1 MSDSLLVRAS
11 RDGDQFHYL
20 WAARRALRLL
30 DPKASLTTLTI
41 EGASTTEM
49 GSQPSVEEGEEIIDI
64 AEYYGSNEFEQ
75 ATTVR
80 YMQLKHST
88 LHAETAWPPS
98 GLQKTIEGFAKRY
111 KELLQRFP
119 AESLHTK
126 LELWFVTNRP
136 VSTSFSEAI
145 TDVANQRTPRHPDDL
160 AKLKKFTGLEDQG
173 LVSFCQMLRIEER
186 QDGYW
191 EQRNI
196 LLRESNGYLPDLDT
210 QAPLNLKELITRKA
224 LSESASDPAITRM
237 DVLRALGVD
246 ETDLFPAPC
255 LIEKIENVIP
265 RIQEVS
271 LVKNIVESMGSPI
284 IVHADAGVGKSI
296 FSTRIHQHLP
306 EGSVSILY
314 DCFGNGQYRNASAYR
329 HHHRTALVQIA
340 NEIASHG
347 LCHPLIPNASTD
359 ISHYMRAFMYRI
371 SQGISTLRASHPE
384 AILCIIVDAA
394 DNAQMAAKEINESRS
409 FIRDMLRENI
419 PAGVCI
425 VALCRPHRQSLLNP
439 RPGTP
444 SLTLQPF
451 DRSET
456 AAHLRGIF
464 PDANDQ
470 DVDEFHRLSS
480 HNPRVQALSLSRHLS
495 LPDTLRLLGPN
506 PKTVE
511 DTIGEVLEAA
521 ICQLKDAT
529 GHTERT
535 QIDFICAAL
544 AVLRPLIP
552 IAILSAIAEID
563 ESAIKSFAL
572 DLGRPLIVNG
582 DTIQFFDEP
591 AETWFQERYRPKEKE
606 LRQFI
611 ARLTPLTKNS
621 AYAASVL
628 PPLMLE
634 AGQFSELVTLAM
646 TSQGLPETSPIER
659 RDVELQR
666 LQFALKAALRLE
678 KYQDA
683 AKLALK
689 AGGESAGDS
698 RRRKLLQ
705 DNLDLTAKFMDSH
718 SVQELIS
725 RRAFTDTG
733 WVGSQNVYNSALLS
747 EFSELSGDARS
758 RLRIALEWL
767 DNWSSLNDDERSREN
782 VTAQDIAVMAIAY
795 LNIHGADEAA
805 RSLRQWRPRELSFS
819 AGIIIA
825 KQLLDHG
832 RYTELNQLAIAAGND
847 LGLILAIVLTARRFH
862 YQLPEQ
868 SIKRGYRLLASPHLK
883 IKIRYSFDN
892 QTIAAITSMVEMAL
906 RLNVCNDKEA
916 ITLLNRYLPQSAPNA
931 LSSKHSKERVQY
943 IRMYALRATLTN
955 SPLSLSDI
963 ASEKVIEEINSERKH
978 SESQELRELK
988 QYSGVLIPWY
998 NLWAKALL
1006 GKVSKAELDNQLAD
1020 AKKLS
1025 AEIKGYS
1032 YSEHSFS
1039 SDEIA
1044 NIWFDILSEVGD
1056 ITCAD
1061 IEEITAWYQHKDNR
1075 VFTPTLHRFS
1085 RLCSQITG
1093 LEKFSFIFAQ
1103 QALSLWK
1110 DDHNDAQTKAENY
1123 IDIARSLI
1131 LIDKS
1136 EAQEY
1141 FNHAI
1146 EVTNK
1151 LGDENLERWGALLD
1165 LAEYIADKNI
1175 ASPEIAYKFSRCAE
1189 VTREYVDRDKHFA
1202 WNDTIKA
1209 LSELCPSSTLAIIS
1223 RWRDRTFGDHRNIL
1237 ALTIEQLVKKNKINP
1252 LDAAALI
1259 PFREE
1264 WDEDK
1269 LLIAALPLC
1278 KSDQDKQTLFQ
1289 WVYNYIQFTSPRSE
1303 KLTRIKTIALS
1314 IGINLTDLNINI
1326 SVEEQSRSNLESTSD
1341 HATETDEKSK
1351 AAWQRVFNMCDLS
1364 TSEGISIAYQNFRH
1378 EPDLYSTELFIQ
1390 EAITRISFGKEK
1402 DFINA
1407 FGKLSEISLYSFG
1420 TFLES
1425 IPEEWTARLSI
1436 KTTIASVTKS
1446 YCQRFCMLI
1455 RKHRYYEVFPFKLA
1469 SELSGLNEDEL
1480 ISIVL
1485 NATSESPE
1493 PSDSQQ
1499 LFSLVG
1505 LLVNKLTPE
1514 EALNVLSYG
1523 LDLFNEVLKEEDGDG
1538 PWGPTLIPPTQ
1549 VEDSLAGYIWARLAS
1564 PESTVRWEAA
1574 HTVFML
1580 CRLER
1585 SKVLQAIFQ
1594 HAENCSTQPFCDR
1607 NLPFYNLHAQLW
1619 LLIAVA
1625 RAAQDDGKALIPY
1638 TDYFYRYATTEQ
1650 PHVLIRLFAART
1662 LLALNEAGLISITA
1676 QERDNLSNINRST
1689 YDPTVSDSES
1699 LVGEDSYTF
1708 GIDFGPYWLE
1718 PLGRCFGVSQKQ
1730 LEPEMLRIIR
1740 DDFDFKGTRN
1750 WEEDERNK
1758 RRYYRDRDNHHS
1770 HGSYPRVDDYHFYLS
1785 YHAMF
1790 ISAGKLLATKP
1801 LVDSRYDE
1809 IDDVFQDWLKR
1820 HDISRSD
1827 GRWLADRRDPQ
1838 PEIRPSWINDTSD
1851 NLNEWLGS
1859 ISENIFDE
1867 SLSPASGLLTV
1878 WGHWS
1883 DKRNDR
1889 RESIS
1894 VSTAL
1899 VSPERSLSL
1908 LRALQ
1913 TTENAYDYK
1922 IPSTGEDMEIDH
1934 MSYKLKGWIKD
1945 IGEYKGIDEHDP
1957 WAGDVTFPLPKP
1969 ASFIVEAM
1977 KLTTDKDQ
1985 RVWHTTH
1992 STEPEMISRI
2002 WGSLAEKN
2010 EDEKPSGY
2018 KLYASVEFIKKMLT
2032 TLSMDLIIEVGVN
2045 RYSRSNRYGRSN
2057 ENELENIPS
2066 SNRIFLLKHDG
2077 TFRTLYGNCTTGE
2090 KVG

>member
-30 DPKASLTTLTI
+30 DPKSSLVALTI
-41 EGASTTEM
+41 EGASATEM

-64 AEYYGSNEFEQ
+64 AEYYGSNEFEH
-75 ATTVR
+75 ATAVR

-119 AESLHTK
+119 AEILHTK

-136 VSTSFSEAI
+136 VSTSFSETI
-145 TDVANQRTPRHPDDL
+145 TDMANQHPPRHPNDL
-160 AKLKKFTGLEDQG
+160 TKLKKFTGLEAQA
-173 LVSFCQMLRIEER
+173 LMRFCQMLHIEER

-196 LLRESNGYLPDLDT
+196 LLRESSGYLPDLDT

-246 ETDLFPAPC
+246 ETNLFPAPC
-255 LIEKIENVIP
+255 LIEKIDNTIP
-265 RIQEVS
+265 RIQEAA
-271 LVKNIVESMGSPI
+271 LVKSIVEAEGSPI
-284 IVHADAGVGKSI
+284 IIHADAGVGKSI
-296 FSTRIHQHLP
+296 FSTQIHHHLP
-306 EGSVSILY
+306 AGSVSILY

-340 NEIASHG
+340 NEVASHG
-347 LCHPLIPNASTD
+347 LCHPLIPNANTD
-359 ISHYMRAFMYRI
+359 ISHYVRAFIHRI
-371 SQGISTLRASHPE
+371 TQGITTLRASYPE

-394 DNAQMAAKEINESRS
+394 DNAQMAAEEINESRS
-409 FIRDMLRENI
+409 FIRDLLRENI

-425 VALCRPHRQSLLNP
+425 VALCRPHRQSLLDP
-439 RPGTP
+439 RPGTL

-451 DRSET
+451 QHSET
-456 AAHLRGIF
+456 ASHLRGKF
-464 PDANDQ
+464 SDANEQ

-480 HNPRVQALSLSRHLS
+480 HNPRVQALSLSRN
-495 LPDTLRLLGPN
+495 LPLADTLRLLGPN

-521 ICQLKDAT
+521 ISQLRDAT
-529 GHTERT
+529 GSIERS

-544 AVLRPLIP
+544 AILRPLIP
-552 IAILSAIAEID
+552 IAILSAITEVN

-606 LRQFI
+606 LHQFI

-659 RDVELQR
+659 RDIELQR

-698 RRRKLLQ
+698 RQRKLLQ
-705 DNLDLTAKFMDSH
+705 DNIDLAAKFMDSH
-718 SVQELIS
+718 SIQELVS
-725 RRAFTDTG
+725 RRAFSDTR
-733 WVGSQNVYNSALLS
+733 WVGSHNVYNAALLS
-747 EFSELSGDARS
+747 EFSEFTGDARS

-767 DNWSSLNDDERSREN
+767 DNWSKLSDDERSREN
-782 VTAQDIAVMAIAY
+782 VTAQDRAVMTIAY

-805 RSLRQWRPRELSFS
+805 RSLRRWRPRELSFD

-825 KQLLDHG
+825 KQLLGHG
-832 RYTELNQLAIAAGND
+832 RYTDLNQLAISAGND
-847 LGLILAIVLTARRFH
+847 LGLILAIVLIARKFH

-868 SIKRGYRLLASPHLK
+868 SIKRGYRLLASSHLK

-906 RLNVCNDKEA
+906 QLNVCNDKEA
-916 ITLLNRYLPQSAPNA
+916 ITLLNRYLPQSPPSV
-931 LSSKHSKERVQY
+931 LSSEYSKERVQY
-943 IRMYALRATLTN
+943 IRMYALRAALSRSSLNLT
-955 SPLSLSDI
+955 DI
-963 ASEKVIEEINSERKH
+963 ASDKLIEEINSERKH
-978 SESQELRELK
+978 GESQELRELK
-988 QYSGVLIPWY
+988 QYSGVLVPWY
-998 NLWAKALL
+998 NLWAKAFLRE
-1006 GKVSKAELDNQLAD
+1006 VSKADLDNQLAD
-1020 AKKLS
+1020 TKKLS

-1032 YSEHSFS
+1032 YSEHSSS

-1056 ITCAD
+1056 ICCAD
-1061 IEEITAWYQHKDNR
+1061 IEEITAWYQHKGNR

-1103 QALSLWK
+1103 RALSLWE
-1110 DDHNDAQTKAENY
+1110 DEHTDAQTKAENY
-1123 IDIARSLI
+1123 IDISRSLI
-1131 LIDKS
+1131 LLDKS

-1141 FNHAI
+1141 FNQAI

-1151 LGDENLERWGALLD
+1151 LGDENLERWEALLN
-1165 LAEYIADKNI
+1165 LAEYVAINNI
-1175 ASPEIAYKFSRCAE
+1175 ASAEIAYKFSRCAE
-1189 VTREYVDRDKHFA
+1189 VTREYIDRDKHFA
-1202 WNDTIKA
+1202 WSDTTEA
-1209 LSELCPSSTLAIIS
+1209 LSELCPSSALAIIS

-1252 LDAAALI
+1252 LDAIALI

-1278 KSDQDKQTLFQ
+1278 KNDHDKQAIFQ
-1289 WVYNYIQFTSPRSE
+1289 WVYKYIQFSSPRSE
-1303 KLTRIKTIALS
+1303 KLARIKTIALT
-1314 IGINLTDLNINI
+1314 IGIDPTELNIYI
-1326 SVEEQSRSNLESTSD
+1326 SDEEQSKSDLESTSD
-1341 HATETDEKSK
+1341 HATEIDGKSK
-1351 AAWQRVFNMCDLS
+1351 AAWHRVFSMCDLS
-1364 TSEGISIAYQNFRH
+1364 TSEGISIAYQNFCN
-1378 EPDLYSTELFIQ
+1378 EPDLYSMELFIQ
-1390 EAITRISFGKEK
+1390 EAITRINFGKEK

-1407 FGKLSEISLYSFG
+1407 FGKLSEISLYNFG
-1420 TFLES
+1420 TFIES
-1425 IPEEWTARLSI
+1425 IPQEWIPRLSI
-1436 KTTIASVTKS
+1436 KTAIASVTKG

-1469 SELSGLNEDEL
+1469 SEISGLNEDEL

-1493 PSDSQQ
+1493 PSDSRQ
-1499 LFSLVG
+1499 LFSIVG

-1523 LDLFNEVLKEEDGDG
+1523 LDLFNEVLKEKDGDG

-1549 VEDSLAGYIWARLAS
+1549 VEESLAGYIWARLAS

-1574 HTVFML
+1574 HAVVML

-1585 SKVLQAIFQ
+1585 SEVLQGIFQ

-1650 PHVLIRLFAART
+1650 PHVLIRLFAARA
-1662 LLALNEAGLISITA
+1662 LIALNEAGLISITN
-1676 QERDNLSNINRST
+1676 QERDKLYNINRSI
-1689 YDPTVSDSES
+1689 YDSTMSQSES
-1699 LVGEDSYTF
+1699 LMGEDSYTF

-1730 LEPEMLRIIR
+1730 LEPEMLHIIR
-1740 DDFDFKGTRN
+1740 DDFGFKGSSS
-1750 WEEDERNK
+1750 WDEDERNK
-1758 RRYYRDRDNHHS
+1758 RRYYRDRENYHS

-1790 ISAGKLLATKP
+1790 MCAGKLLTTKP
-1801 LVDSRYDE
+1801 LVDSRYDDV
-1809 IDDVFQDWLKR
+1809 DDVFQDWLKR

-1838 PEIRPSWINDTSD
+1838 SENRPGWLQDTSG
-1851 NLNEWLGS
+1851 NLNEWLGA
-1859 ISENIFDE
+1859 ISEDIFDKA
-1867 SLSPASGLLTV
+1867 LSPTAGLLTV

-1883 DKRNDR
+1883 DNRSDR
-1889 RESIS
+1889 RESVS
-1894 VSTAL
+1894 VYTAL
-1899 VSPERSLSL
+1899 VSPERSFSL

-1913 TTENAYDYK
+1913 TAENVYDYK
-1922 IPSTGEDMEIDH
+1922 IPSAGEDMEIDH
-1934 MSYKLKGWIKD
+1934 MSYQLKGWIND
-1945 IGEYKGIDEHDP
+1945 ISEYKGIDEHDP
-1957 WAGDVTFPLPKP
+1957 WAGDVSFPLPKP
-1969 ASFIVEAM
+1969 APFIVEAM

-1985 RVWHTTH
+1985 RVWCTTH
-1992 STEPEMISRI
+1992 STEPEMISSI
-2002 WGSLAEKN
+2002 WGNLAEKN

-2018 KLYASVEFIKKMLT
+2018 KLYASVDFIKNVLA
-2032 TLSMDLIIEVGVN
+2032 TLNMDLIIEVDVN

-2066 SNRIFLLKHDG
+2066 STRIFLLKHDG
-2077 TFRTLYGNCTTGE
+2077 TFRTLHSNCTTGE

>member
-30 DPKASLTTLTI
+30 DPKASLTAITI
-41 EGASTTEM
+41 EGASTIEM

-119 AESLHTK
+119 AQSLHTK

-145 TDVANQRTPRHPDDL
+145 TDMANQHLPRHPDDL
-160 AKLKKFTGLEDQG
+160 AKLKKFTGLEDQE

-296 FSTRIHQHLP
+296 FSTRIHQYLP

-359 ISHYMRAFMYRI
+359 ISHYMRAFMHRI

-394 DNAQMAAKEINESRS
+394 DNAQMAAEEINESRS
-409 FIRDMLRENI
+409 FIRDLLRENI
-419 PAGVCI
+419 PARVCI
-425 VALCRPHRQSLLNP
+425 VALCRPHRQNLLDP

-451 DRSET
+451 DRNET

-464 PDANDQ
+464 PDANEQ

-480 HNPRVQALSLSRHLS
+480 HNPRVQALSLSRRLS
-495 LPDTLRLLGPN
+495 LPETLRLLGPN

-521 ICQLKDAT
+521 IGQLKDAT

-591 AETWFQERYRPKEKE
+591 AETWFQERYRPKEQE

-698 RRRKLLQ
+698 RQRKLLQ
-705 DNLDLTAKFMDSH
+705 DNIDLTAKFMDSH

-725 RRAFTDTG
+725 RRAFSDTG

-747 EFSELSGDARS
+747 EFPELSGDARS

-767 DNWSSLNDDERSREN
+767 DNWSSLSDDERNREN
-782 VTAQDIAVMAIAY
+782 VTAQDRAVMAIAY

-805 RSLRQWRPRELSFS
+805 RSLRQWRPRELSFG

-832 RYTELNQLAIAAGND
+832 RYTDLNQLAIAAGND
-847 LGLILAIVLTARRFH
+847 LGLILAIVLIARKFH

-868 SIKRGYRLLASPHLK
+868 SIKRGYCLLASSHLK

-892 QTIAAITSMVEMAL
+892 QTIAAITSIIEMAL
-906 RLNVCNDKEA
+906 QLNICNTEEA
-916 ITLLNRYLPQSAPNA
+916 ITLLNRYLPQSPPNA
-931 LSSKHSKERVQY
+931 LSSEYSKERVQY
-943 IRMYALRATLTN
+943 IRMYALRAALSN
-955 SPLSLSDI
+955 SPLSLNDI
-963 ASEKVIEEINSERKH
+963 ASDKVIEEINAENKH

-998 NLWAKALL
+998 NLWAKALV
-1006 GKVSKAELDNQLAD
+1006 GEVSKAELDNKLAD

-1025 AEIKGYS
+1025 AGIKGYS
-1032 YSEHSFS
+1032 YSEHSSS

-1056 ITCAD
+1056 ISCAD
-1061 IEEITAWYQHKDNR
+1061 IEKITEWYQHKGNR

-1103 QALSLWK
+1103 RALSLWEN
-1110 DDHNDAQTKAENY
+1110 DHTDAQTKAENY
-1123 IDIARSLI
+1123 IDISRSLI
-1131 LIDKS
+1131 LLDKS

-1141 FNHAI
+1141 FNQAI

-1151 LGDENLERWGALLD
+1151 LGDENLERWEALLN
-1165 LAEYIADKNI
+1165 LADCVASTNV
-1175 ASPEIAYKFSRCAE
+1175 ASPELAYKFSRCAE
-1189 VTREYVDRDKHFA
+1189 VTRKYIDRDKNFA
-1202 WNDTIKA
+1202 WSDTTEV

-1223 RWRDRTFGDHRNIL
+1223 RWRDRTFGDHRSIL
-1237 ALTIEQLVKKNKINP
+1237 SLTIEQLVKKNKINP
-1252 LDAAALI
+1252 LDAISLI
-1259 PFREE
+1259 SFREE

-1269 LLIAALPLC
+1269 LLVAALPLC
-1278 KSDQDKQTLFQ
+1278 KNEQDKQALFQ
-1289 WVYNYIQFTSPRSE
+1289 WVYNYIQFSSPRSE
-1303 KLTRIKTIALS
+1303 KLARIKTIALS
-1314 IGINLTDLNINI
+1314 IGMDPTELNIYDPD
-1326 SVEEQSRSNLESTSD
+1326 ETQSESDSKPASD
-1341 HATETDEKSK
+1341 NYTVIDEKSK
-1351 AAWQRVFNMCDLS
+1351 AAWDRVFSMCNLS
-1364 TSEGISIAYQNFRH
+1364 TSQGISIAYQNFSC
-1378 EPDLYSTELFIQ
+1378 EPDLYSTPLFIQ
-1390 EAITRISFGKEK
+1390 EAITRINFGKEK
-1402 DFINA
+1402 DFIIA
-1407 FGKLSEISLYSFG
+1407 FGNLSEISLYSFT

-1425 IPEEWTARLSI
+1425 IPMEWTSRLSI
-1436 KTTIASVTKS
+1436 KTAIASVAKS

-1455 RKHRYYEVFPFKLA
+1455 RKHRYYEVFPFKLT
-1469 SELSGLNEDEL
+1469 SELSGLNEEEL

-1493 PSDSQQ
+1493 PSDSRQ

-1505 LLVNKLTPE
+1505 LLVNRLTPE

-1538 PWGPTLIPPTQ
+1538 PWGPTLIPPTKI
-1549 VEDSLAGYIWARLAS
+1549 EDSLAGYIWARLAS

-1574 HTVFML
+1574 HAVLML

-1585 SKVLQAIFQ
+1585 FEVLQGIFQ

-1607 NLPFYNLHAQLW
+1607 NLPFYTLHAQLW

-1638 TDYFYRYATTEQ
+1638 TDYFYRYATSEQ

-1662 LLALNEAGLISITA
+1662 LIALSEARLISITD
-1676 QERDNLSNINRST
+1676 QERDKLCNINQST
-1689 YDPTVSDSES
+1689 YDSTMSQSES
-1699 LVGEDSYTF
+1699 LMGEDSYTF

-1730 LEPEMLRIIR
+1730 LEPEILRIIR
-1740 DDFDFKGTRN
+1740 NDFGFKGSSN

-1758 RRYYRDRDNHHS
+1758 RRYYQDRDNHHS
-1770 HGSYPRVDDYHFYLS
+1770 HGSYPRVDDFHFYLS

-1790 ISAGKLLATKP
+1790 MSAGKLLATKP

-1809 IDDVFQDWLKR
+1809 VEDVFQDWFKR
-1820 HDISRSD
+1820 HDISRLD

-1838 PEIRPSWINDTSD
+1838 PENRPSGINDTSG

-1859 ISENIFDE
+1859 ISENIFDKA
-1867 SLSPASGLLTV
+1867 LSPAAGLLTV

-1883 DKRNDR
+1883 ESCSDR
-1889 RESIS
+1889 RES
-1894 VSTAL
+1894 VAVYTAL
-1899 VSPERSLSL
+1899 VSPESSFSL

-1922 IPSTGEDMEIDH
+1922 IPDAGDHLEIKH
-1934 MSYKLKGWIKD
+1934 PLFQLKGWVTDTDK
-1945 IGEYKGIDEHDP
+1945 YNGIDEYDP
-1957 WAGDVTFPLPKP
+1957 WAGDVKFPVPEP
-1969 ASFIVEAM
+1969 APFIIKAM
-1977 KLTTDKDQ
+1977 KLATDEDR
-1985 RVWHTTH
+1985 RVWLSAHN
-1992 STEPEMISRI
+1992 TEPDMISSI
-2002 WGSLAEKN
+2002 WGHLSEKN
-2010 EDEKPSGY
+2010 ETEKPSGY
-2018 KLYASVEFIKKMLT
+2018 RLCASVDFIKNVLT
-2032 TLSMDLIIEVGVN
+2032 TLNMDLIIEVDVN
-2045 RYSRSNRYGRSN
+2045 RYSRSDRYGRSN
-2057 ENELENIPS
+2057 ENELENIPTS
-2066 SNRIFLLKHDG
+2066 TRIFLIKHDG
-2077 TFRTLYGNCTTGE
+2077 TFRTLYGNYKAGE
-2090 KVG
+2090 KAG

>member
-30 DPKASLTTLTI
+30 DPKASITALTI
-41 EGASTTEM
+41 EGASTMEM

-64 AEYYGSNEFEQ
+64 AEYYGSNEFEL

-145 TDVANQRTPRHPDDL
+145 TDAANQRPPRHPDDL

-347 LCHPLIPNASTD
+347 LCYPLIPNASTD
-359 ISHYMRAFMYRI
+359 ISHYMRAFMHRI
-371 SQGISTLRASHPE
+371 SQGISTLRASHPD

-394 DNAQMAAKEINESRS
+394 DNAQMAAEEINESRS
-409 FIRDMLRENI
+409 FIRDLLRETI
-419 PAGVCI
+419 PTGVCI
-425 VALCRPHRQSLLNP
+425 VALCRPHRQSLLDP

-480 HNPRVQALSLSRHLS
+480 HNPRVQALSLSRRLS
-495 LPDTLRLLGPN
+495 LPETLRLLGPN

-521 ICQLKDAT
+521 IGQLKDAT

-659 RDVELQR
+659 RDVEFQR

-698 RRRKLLQ
+698 RQRKLLQ

-725 RRAFTDTG
+725 RRAFSDTG

-747 EFSELSGDARS
+747 EFPELSGDARS

-782 VTAQDIAVMAIAY
+782 VTAKDRAVMAIAY

-805 RSLRQWRPRELSFS
+805 RSLRRWRPRELSFD

-832 RYTELNQLAIAAGND
+832 RDTDLNQLAIAAGND
-847 LGLILAIVLTARRFH
+847 LGLILAIVLIARKYH

-868 SIKRGYRLLASPHLK
+868 SIKRGYCLLASSHLK

-892 QTIAAITSMVEMAL
+892 QTIAAITSMIEMAL
-906 RLNVCNDKEA
+906 KINICNAEEA
-916 ITLLNRYLPQSAPNA
+916 ITILNRYLPQSPPNA
-931 LSSKHSKERVQY
+931 LSSEYSKERVQY
-943 IRMYALRATLTN
+943 IRMYALRAALSN
-955 SPLSLSDI
+955 SPLSLNDI
-963 ASEKVIEEINSERKH
+963 ASDKVIEEINAEKKH

-988 QYSGVLIPWY
+988 QYSGVLIPWC
-998 NLWAKALL
+998 NLWAKALI
-1006 GKVSKAELDNQLAD
+1006 GEVSKTDLDNKLAD

-1025 AEIKGYS
+1025 AGIKGYS
-1032 YSEHSFS
+1032 YSEHSSS

-1056 ITCAD
+1056 ISCAD
-1061 IEEITAWYQHKDNR
+1061 IEKITEWYQHKGNR

-1103 QALSLWK
+1103 RALSLWE
-1110 DDHNDAQTKAENY
+1110 DNHTDAQTKAENY
-1123 IDIARSLI
+1123 IDISRSLI
-1131 LIDKS
+1131 LLDKS
-1136 EAQEY
+1136 ESQEY
-1141 FNHAI
+1141 FNQAI
-1146 EVTNK
+1146 EVANK

-1202 WNDTIKA
+1202 WNDTIKV

-1237 ALTIEQLVKKNKINP
+1237 ALTIEQLVNKNKINP
-1252 LDAAALI
+1252 LDATALI

-1269 LLIAALPLC
+1269 LLITALPLC
-1278 KSDQDKQTLFQ
+1278 KNEQDKQALFQ
-1289 WVYNYIQFTSPRSE
+1289 WVYNYIQFCSPRSE
-1303 KLTRIKTIALS
+1303 KLARIKTIALS
-1314 IGINLTDLNINI
+1314 IGMAPTELNIYDPD
-1326 SVEEQSRSNLESTSD
+1326 ETQTESDSKPASD
-1341 HATETDEKSK
+1341 HSTEIDEKSK
-1351 AAWQRVFNMCDLS
+1351 AAWDRVFSMCDLS
-1364 TSEGISIAYQNFRH
+1364 TSHGISIAYQNFSC
-1378 EPDLYSTELFIQ
+1378 EPDLYSTTLFIQ
-1390 EAITRISFGKEK
+1390 EAITRINFGKEK
-1402 DFINA
+1402 DFIVA
-1407 FGKLSEISLYSFG
+1407 FGNLPEISLYSF
-1420 TFLES
+1420 TAFLES
-1425 IPEEWTARLSI
+1425 IPMEWTSRLSI
-1436 KTTIASVTKS
+1436 KTAIASVAKS

-1455 RKHRYYEVFPFKLA
+1455 RKYRYYEVFPFKLV
-1469 SELSGLNEDEL
+1469 SELSGLNEKEL

-1493 PSDSQQ
+1493 PSDSRQ

-1505 LLVNKLTPE
+1505 LLVNRLTSE

-1549 VEDSLAGYIWARLAS
+1549 IEDSLAGYIWARLAS

-1574 HTVFML
+1574 HAVLML

-1585 SKVLQAIFQ
+1585 SEVLQGIFQ

-1607 NLPFYNLHAQLW
+1607 NLPFYTLHAQLW

-1638 TDYFYRYATTEQ
+1638 TDYFYRYATSEQ
-1650 PHVLIRLFAART
+1650 PHVLIRLFASRT
-1662 LLALNEAGLISITA
+1662 LIALSEARLISITN
-1676 QERDNLSNINRST
+1676 QERDILCNINQST
-1689 YDPTVSDSES
+1689 YDSTASRSES
-1699 LVGEDSYTF
+1699 LMGEDSYTF

-1740 DDFDFKGTRN
+1740 NDFGFKGSRN

-1758 RRYYRDRDNHHS
+1758 RRYYQDSDNHHS

-1790 ISAGKLLATKP
+1790 MCAGKLLATKP

-1809 IDDVFQDWLKR
+1809 VEDVFQDWLKR
-1820 HDISRSD
+1820 HDISRRD

-1838 PEIRPSWINDTSD
+1838 PDIRPSWIDDNSG

-1859 ISENIFDE
+1859 ISENIFDKA
-1867 SLSPASGLLTV
+1867 LSPAAGLLTV

-1883 DKRNDR
+1883 ENRTDR
-1889 RESIS
+1889 RESVS
-1894 VSTAL
+1894 VYTAL
-1899 VSPERSLSL
+1899 VSPERSFSL

-1913 TTENAYDYK
+1913 TAENVYDNK
-1922 IPSTGEDMEIDH
+1922 IPSAGEDMEIDH
-1934 MSYKLKGWIKD
+1934 ISYQLKGWIKD
-1945 IGEYKGIDEHDP
+1945 ISEYKGIDEHDP

-1969 ASFIVEAM
+1969 APFIVEAM

-1992 STEPEMISRI
+1992 STEPEMISSI
-2002 WGSLAEKN
+2002 WGNLAEKN
-2010 EDEKPSGY
+2010 EDEKPCGH
-2018 KLYASVEFIKKMLT
+2018 KLCASVDFIRNVLT
-2032 TLSMDLIIEVGVN
+2032 TLNMDLIIEVDVN
-2045 RYSRSNRYGRSN
+2045 RYSRSDRYGRSN

-2066 SNRIFLLKHDG
+2066 STRIFLIKHDG
-2077 TFRTLYGNCTTGE
+2077 TFRTLCGNYKAGE
-2090 KVG
+2090 KAG